1 MINLRRLYNIIG
13 VALLGS
19 VALTS
24 CKDSFEELFGG
35 APDMEGTQ
43 VEFTTDVR
51 TQRVATRAQFDS
63 ESAMNTELESYK
75 PINDAYTLNVSMYEE
90 GTGNS
95 IGSANYIPVVV
106 KEENATNSEL
116 KPEFQQNPLYWP
128 GNAKRYAFKA
138 TCGSET
144 VATDQSSA
152 EKLFA
157 QDKLLGYGYCPS
169 YGEGADDID
178 GLNYHTNKEWYT
190 ANKARLGSGAT
201 SEQARRVPLFLQH
214 QRAWLTVI
222 LKAGNG
228 IKREFL
234 QEGNKANVSSVL
246 FSYGSGDSE
255 PIEVNKPLVTFV
267 NIPYDKDLNGDAGNF
282 QTTQYDAIVEPHDF
296 SNDLETAIFKVVV
309 NNMKFSYYSANDIKK
324 GTTDED
330 MSVYNLTAGKHLT
343 ITATLSTDRIIF
355 ITALLEDWD
364 ELTFTSICDDYG
376 QNGDPIQIPDRY
388 TLDKFLKDPNLNKAG
403 NTAII
408 SAANLD
414 LTDTTWTASLY
425 ELKANLNLAGAT
437 IKTNKQFLGSVA
449 STSTIVNGVISVNG
463 ENNGDANG
471 IVDAAICS
479 ENHGVIQ
486 QVTITTDGKAK
497 ATKGAVCDL
506 NTGKIVNCVSYL
518 KVQGTGNDEYVGGI
532 AARSEYASGENPKM
546 PVIDK
551 CVVNGRVS
559 AEQLTGDAD
568 KVLGVGGIAGYA
580 EGRIS
585 NNTFN
590 YGITILYQDNLK
602 HKNIVAATS
611 AESGKTLMQEYVYNN
626 SWPTTIGNKVT
637 VGTGSSTEFEIPN
650 ANSAI
655 YAAVLDC
662 QKELEKLVT
671 LGTAATDLNYRV
683 ADDFSLDESW
693 KYGRTPMNHKS
704 EAEQYSQTKHEYN
717 HTFNL
722 DGNGHTITTNGTMLF
737 SVVKGEIKNLNLY
750 CNAPISEE
758 PNTDNTN
765 SVASLAYALEGNKAK
780 LTNVKVN
787 MAEGAYIQSAQPA
800 GLVSWAY
807 GGAVIKDCE
816 VKVALH
822 AKLNNNASGSDQGN
836 DARVYAGGIA
846 AFAVD
851 ATFDGCK
858 VHTGTVIMETVEIG
872 GKLHTNFWR
881 GGILGGATKNAGSTT
896 EPNVTII
903 ECCSWWTDSQ
913 TNANCGDIVGRSQFA
928 KTTSENANGINAAS
942 SGNWW
947 SGTQPAGDLGTRYDK
962 VLGKKN
968 AVTPTEDSNWWK

>member
-1 MINLRRLYNIIG
+1 MKHLQRLYNIIG
-13 VALLGS
+13 VALLGT

-24 CKDSFEELFGG
+24 CKDSLEEIFGV
-35 APDMEGTQ
+35 APDMDGTQ

-51 TQRVATRAQFDS
+51 TQRVTTRAPFGTK
-63 ESAMNTELESYK
+63 EEMNTELESYK
-75 PINDAYTLNVSMYEE
+75 PINDAYKLTVSMYEE
-90 GTGNS
+90 GTEDFL
-95 IGSANYIPVVV
+95 GSASYIPVKTGEAVAV
-106 KEENATNSEL
+106 DSEL
-116 KPEFQQNPLYWP
+116 KPEFQQKPLYWP
-128 GNAKRYAFKA
+128 GNAKKYAFKA
-138 TCGSET
+138 TCGTET
-144 VATDQSSA
+144 VAQDQSTS
-152 EKLFA
+152 EYLLA
-157 QDKLLGYGYCPS
+157 QDKLLGYGYSPS
-169 YGEGADDID
+169 FGEKADDID
-178 GLNYHTNKEWYT
+178 GLNYHTNKEWYK
-190 ANKARLGSGAT
+190 ANVNRLGDGATTEKAR
-201 SEQARRVPLFLQH
+201 RIPLFLKH

-246 FSYGSGDSE
+246 FSYGSEDSE

-267 NIPYDKDLNGDAGNF
+267 NIPYNKDLNGDAGEF
-282 QTTQYDAIVEPHDF
+282 LTTQYDAIVEPHDF

-324 GTTDED
+324 GTQEED

-376 QNGDPIQIPDRY
+376 QNGDPIQIPDRG
-388 TLDKFLKDPNLNKAG
+388 TLDRFLKNPDLNKAG

-408 SAANLD
+408 SAANLN
-414 LTDTTWTASLY
+414 LTDTTWNASDY

-449 STSTIVNGVISVNG
+449 SSSTIVNGVISMNAD
-463 ENNGDANG
+463 NNGGANG
-471 IVDAAICS
+471 VVEAAVCS
-479 ENHGVIQ
+479 ENHGNIQ
-486 QVTITTDGKAK
+486 QVTITTDGNAK

-518 KVQGTGNDEYVGGI
+518 KVQGTGSEQYVGGI
-532 AARSEYASGENPKM
+532 AARSKYASGENPKK

-551 CVVNGRVS
+551 CVVNGRVG
-559 AEQLTGDAD
+559 AESSDA
-568 KVLGVGGIAGYA
+568 VLGVGGIAGYA

-590 YGITILYQDNLK
+590 YGITILYQDNPK

-611 AESGKTLMQEYVYNN
+611 AENEKTLTQDDVYNN
-626 SWPTTIGNKVT
+626 SWPTTIPNSIAIDDNPSNNFVI
-637 VGTGSSTEFEIPN
+637 SN
-650 ANSAI
+650 ANEAI

-662 QKELEKLVT
+662 QEELEKLVT
-671 LGTAATDLNYRV
+671 LGTSASDLNYRV
-683 ADDFSLDESW
+683 ADDFSVGASW
-693 KYGRTPMNHKS
+693 KYGRNLWNHATDEDKYDVNKP
-704 EAEQYSQTKHEYN
+704 QYN
-717 HTFNL
+717 HTFIL

-750 CNAPISEE
+750 CNASVVEG
-758 PNTDNTN
+758 PNPDNTN
-765 SVASLAYALEGNKAK
+765 SIASLAYALEGNKAK

-787 MAEGAYIQSAQPA
+787 MAENTYIQSAQPA

-807 GGAVIKDCE
+807 GGAVLKDCE
-816 VKVALH
+816 VKVTLH
-822 AKLNNNASGSDQGN
+822 AKLQNNASDSDQGN

-846 AFAVD
+846 AFAID

-858 VHTGTVIMETVEIG
+858 VHSGTVIMEAVEEG

-881 GGILGGATKNAGSTT
+881 GGILGGATKNTGSSTT
-896 EPNVTII
+896 EPNVTIV
-903 ECCSWWTDSQ
+903 ECSSWWTDSHEGA
-913 TNANCGDIVGRSQFA
+913 TCYGDIVGRSRYA
-928 KTTSENANGINAAS
+928 KTTSEDANGISNAS

-947 SGTQPAGDLGTRYDK
+947 SGRQPAGDLGMNYEK

-968 AVTPTEDSNWWK
+968 GVAPVENTEWWK